1 MILKLN
7 GKQKLLGF
15 LSQGFDRSIVK
26 SMVVAYRGR
35 PEAIGSLKYAH
46 FNTYEVLELFMTN
59 NVLSPSLIKAITNE
73 KAAIEKFGLK
83 IYMAAHCFPLT
94 GTLPGE
100 TDAAEYENK
109 ITTLLCN
116 TVIGN
121 GFRDMLDDKHS
132 AALATSGIIGEG
144 EGLDQAE
151 ICPPYM
157 TDEDDDYDIGYEEGT
172 P

>member
-7 GKQKLLGF
+7 GKQNLKGF
-15 LSQGFDRSIVK
+15 LSKGFDRSVVK
-26 SMVVAYRGR
+26 SMVVAYRKS
-35 PEAIGSLKYAH
+35 PEAIGSLHYAH
-46 FNTYEVLELFMTN
+46 FNTYEILELFMAN
-59 NVLSPSLIKAITNE
+59 NVLSPSIIKAITNE

-94 GTLPGE
+94 GTLPGT
-100 TDAAEYENK
+100 TDAAEYK
-109 ITTLLCN
+109 DKVTTMLCN

-132 AALATSGIIGEG
+132 AALATPKDISGG

-151 ICPPYM
+151 ICPPYI
-157 TDEDDDYDIGYEEGT
+157 TDEDEDYDIGYEGGT